1 MAVILV
7 ILKESKMIIIFGK
20 KGHSKTNTEKHL
32 LEAEGRR
39 LTFYDI
45 DSKVGKE
52 ELRKRGLFYKDV
64 VSNIPLVIDEV
75 NG

>member
-1 MAVILV
+1 
-7 ILKESKMIIIFGK
+7 MIILFGC
-20 KGHSKTNTEKHL
+20 KGCNKTNAEKHT
-32 LEAEGRR
+32 LEAAGQR

-64 VSNIPLVIDEV
+64 RANIPWVINEKDD
-75 NG
+75 GL